1 MTESELCG
9 SSFDWEGSS
18 PSVFLRPMNPALSA
32 QHFFPEDS
40 PVVLDEKENW
50 RRGGVYMTP
59 ASPLFGSLSYMSQE
73 SSCCSVLNNAVIMD
87 EDDNETIPTDERPNL
102 VPLAVDDVSPIVE
115 KSFNVS
121 DLPVANVSNTTSIV
135 PQSAE
140 DRSNSSLQDFLAV
153 NNPPPAVDMAFIG
166 NSPGPQ
172 WSPGIKST
180 GATFKSPNPSLIRI
194 ENFLDASPAF
204 SPVEKKDSSLS
215 LSAIRV
221 ETDEVVEEPPL
232 HTTNHKDLSASRA
245 VQEPSPVRHFT
256 HRRTSPIQSEN
267 RSLRMERVDEAL
279 KAASRLYLDESR
291 LYQRPASP
299 SMHASIYRPRQP
311 LSAKRTVLSS
321 EERSLREAEE
331 GRRRLIDQI
340 HMNRRNFEYLRDRS
354 NISNVSRMDRSVL
367 APRVELHATRL
378 YPSTYIT
385 RPAVTRPS
393 VGSVISS
400 SRSGRPCSLSRPAW
414 R

>member
-9 SSFDWEGSS
+9 SSLDWEGSS
-18 PSVFLRPMNPALSA
+18 PGVFLRPMNPALSA

-40 PVVLDEKENW
+40 PVVLDEKGNW

-102 VPLAVDDVSPIVE
+102 VPLAVEDVSPIVE

-121 DLPVANVSNTTSIV
+121 DLPVANVSNTTNSSFPAIA

-153 NNPPPAVDMAFIG
+153 NNPPAAVDMAFIG

-215 LSAIRV
+215 ISAIRV
-221 ETDEVVEEPPL
+221 ETEEVVEEPPL
-232 HTTNHKDLSASRA
+232 HTTNHKSRA

-256 HRRTSPIQSEN
+256 HRRIASEN
-267 RSLRMERVDEAL
+267 HSLRMERVDQAL
-279 KAASRLYLDESR
+279 KAAASRLYLDESR
-291 LYQRPASP
+291 LP
-299 SMHASIYRPRQP
+299 STSIYRPRQP

-321 EERSLREAEE
+321 DERALREAEE

-340 HMNRRNFEYLRDRS
+340 HMNRRNFENLRDRS
-354 NISNVSRMDRSVL
+354 NISGISRMDRSWL
-367 APRVELHATRL
+367 APRVELHSTRL
-378 YPSTYIT
+378 YPYIT
-385 RPAVTRPS
+385 RPAVSRPS
-393 VGSVISS
+393 IGSVV
-400 SRSGRPCSLSRPAW
+400 SRSHRATSLSRPAW